1 MRREVS
7 VSVSCSAALCMAVL
21 GVIASSALAIAQ
33 QKTAKACMEAWQ
45 VDRTAKHARGIT
57 KTAYVARCR
66 DGGAPSRP
74 AAAAATPAAPAA
86 GSGNAAGDR
95 QAYTSIKEL
104 MESIIDPSADALWG
118 SVGTVVDKE
127 GIHEALPKTQ
137 EEWLDVRR
145 AAVRL
150 VEGSN
155 LLMMPGREA
164 APAGT
169 KSEVAGVELE
179 PAEITV
185 LMKTKRKS
193 FDAFAKTL
201 QVLSLESLRAVD
213 AKDGV
218 LLLDI
223 GARIEDVCES
233 CHQTFWYPPAKP
245 ASTRN

>member
-1 MRREVS
+1 MRRQ
-7 VSVSCSAALCMAVL
+7 VSVSCSAALCMAAL
-21 GVIASSALAIAQ
+21 GVIASSALALAQ
-33 QKTAKACMEAWQ
+33 QKTARPCIEVSQA
-45 VDRTAKHARGIT
+45 DRTAKHGRGVA
-57 KTAYVARCR
+57 KTAHAARCR

-74 AAAAATPAAPAA
+74 AAAATPAAPAA

-95 QAYTSIKEL
+95 QVYTSIKEL
-104 MESIIDPSADALWG
+104 MDSIIDPSADALWG
-118 SVGTVVDKE
+118 AVGTVVDKE

-155 LLMMPGREA
+155 LLMMPSREG

-185 LMKTKRKS
+185 LMKTRRKS
-193 FDAFAKTL
+193 FDGFAKAF
-201 QVLSLESLRAVD
+201 QVLSLESMRAID

-223 GARIEDVCES
+223 GARMEEVCES

>member
-1 MRREVS
+1 
-7 VSVSCSAALCMAVL
+7 MAVL
-21 GVIASSALAIAQ
+21 GVIASSALAFAQ
-33 QKTAKACMEAWQ
+33 QKTAKPCLEAWQ
-45 VDRTAKHARGIT
+45 ADRTAKHARGVT
-57 KTAYVARCR
+57 KTAHVARCR

-74 AAAAATPAAPAA
+74 AAAATTPAAFAA

-95 QAYTSIKEL
+95 QSYTSIKEL

-127 GIHEALPKTQ
+127 GIHETLPKTQ

-150 VEGSN
+150 IEGSN

-193 FDAFAKTL
+193 FDAFAKAL

-213 AKDGV
+213 ARNSV
-218 LLLDI
+218 LLVDI
-223 GARIEDVCES
+223 GARMEEVCES
-233 CHQTFWYPPAKP
+233 CHQRFWYPQAKP

>member
-1 MRREVS
+1 MRRQ

-21 GVIASSALAIAQ
+21 GVIASSALAFAQ
-33 QKTAKACMEAWQ
+33 QKTAKPCLEAWQ
-45 VDRTAKHARGIT
+45 AGRTAKHHGIT
-57 KTAYVARCR
+57 KTAYMARCR

-74 AAAAATPAAPAA
+74 AAAATPAAPAA

-127 GIHEALPKTQ
+127 GVHEALPKTQ

-155 LLMMPGREA
+155 LLMMPGREG

-185 LMKTKRKS
+185 LIKTKRKS
-193 FDAFAKTL
+193 FDAFAKAL

-223 GARIEDVCES
+223 GARMEEVCES

>member
-74 AAAAATPAAPAA
+74 AAAAPAAPAA

-155 LLMMPGREA
+155 LLMMPGRES

-223 GARIEDVCES
+223 GARMEDVCES

>member
-1 MRREVS
+1 MRRQ

-45 VDRTAKHARGIT
+45 ADRAAKHARGIT

-74 AAAAATPAAPAA
+74 AAAATPAAPAA

-104 MESIIDPSADALWG
+104 MKSIVDPSADALWG

-127 GIHEALPKTQ
+127 GIHEALPKTP

-169 KSEVAGVELE
+169 RSEVAGVELE
-179 PAEITV
+179 PAEISV

-193 FDAFAKTL
+193 FDAFAKAL
-201 QVLSLESLRAVD
+201 QVLSLESCALLTPRMAFYSWTL
-213 AKDGV
+213 V
-218 LLLDI
+218 LEWRLS
-223 GARIEDVCES
+223 ARS

>member
-1 MRREVS
+1 MRRQVS
-7 VSVSCSAALCMAVL
+7 ISISCSAVLCMAVL
-21 GVIASSALAIAQ
+21 GVIAPSALAIAQ

-45 VDRTAKHARGIT
+45 ADRTAKHARGIT
-57 KTAYVARCR
+57 KAAYVARCR
-66 DGGAPSRP
+66 DGGAPGRP

-86 GSGNAAGDR
+86 GSGNGAGDR

-127 GIHEALPKTQ
+127 GIHDALPKTQ
-137 EEWLDVRR
+137 EEWLEVRR

-150 VEGSN
+150 IEGSN
-155 LLMMPGREA
+155 LLMMPGREG

-185 LMKTKRKS
+185 LIKTKRKS
-193 FDAFAKTL
+193 FDAFSKAL
-201 QVLSLESLRAVD
+201 QVLSLELLRAVD
-213 AKDGV
+213 AKDGD

-223 GARIEDVCES
+223 GARMEEVCES